1 MNSGD
6 AVGGAGPRRAGE
18 TTGRYLVLFEEG
30 AGKAAS
36 KALRDATGTDVVS
49 ASADGGELQGDQTVV
64 FDRLGAAVV
73 TAPPDRLRQAS
84 APVRGKNP
92 IRAVEPERVVHAL
105 EGGRSAEYLQGYR
118 DAVLSLTGSAASPAA
133 IGISAAAD
141 ESQAT
146 WGLQAVRAVNSCRGG
161 AGIAVAVLDT
171 GFDEAHPDFA
181 ERNVTAQSFV
191 AGEDAAD
198 GHGHGTHCIGTA
210 TGAKCPATQP
220 RYGVAYE
227 ADIFAGKVLGNAGSG
242 NDAQILAGIDWAVAN
257 GCAVISMSLGSATAP
272 GEPFSEVYE
281 TVARRASQAG
291 SLIIAAAGNESE
303 RPNVINP
310 VGHPANCPSIMAVAA
325 VDVNMA
331 IASFSNRG
339 IDPNGGQ
346 VDVAGPG
353 VAVHSSWTM
362 PTRYRRISGTSM
374 ATPHAAGIA
383 ALLAEANP
391 KERGAALGKLLSA
404 TARRLPGLPSADVGA
419 GLVQAP

>member
-1 MNSGD
+1 M
-6 AVGGAGPRRAGE
+6 E

-30 AGKAAS
+30 AAKAGV
-36 KALRDATGTDVVS
+36 KALRDATGSDVVS
-49 ASADGGELQGDQTVV
+49 AGSEDRGLGSDATVV
-64 FDRLGAAVV
+64 FDELGVAVV
-73 TAPPDRLRQAS
+73 SAASEQIEQAS
-84 APVRGKNP
+84 APVRGRRP
-92 IRAVEPERVVHAL
+92 IRAVEPERVVYAL

-118 DAVLSLTGSAASPAA
+118 DAVLGLTGPAGSPLAAGAPAV
-133 IGISAAAD
+133 AAAD

-146 WGLQAVRAVNSCRGG
+146 WGLQAVRAVNSCRSG
-161 AGIAVAVLDT
+161 AGIGVAVLDT
-171 GFDEAHPDFA
+171 GFEEAHPDFA
-181 ERNVTAQSFV
+181 GRNITTQSFV
-191 AGEDAAD
+191 EGEDVAD

-210 TGAKCPATQP
+210 TGSKCPTTRP
-220 RYGVAYE
+220 RYGVAYD
-227 ADIFAGKVLGNAGSG
+227 ADIFAGKVLSNAGSG
-242 NDAQILAGIDWAVAN
+242 TDAQILAGIEWAVTS
-257 GCAVISMSLGSATAP
+257 GCAVISMSLGSATVP

-281 TVARRASQAG
+281 NVARRAAQAG

-303 RPNVINP
+303 RPGIVNP

-353 VAVHSSWTM
+353 VDVHSSWVM
-362 PTRYRRISGTSM
+362 PARYRRISGTSM
-374 ATPHAAGIA
+374 ATPHAAGVA

-391 KERGAALGKLLSA
+391 KERGAALGRLLTA
-404 TARRLPGLPSADVGA
+404 TAQRLPNLPSADVGA